1 MNFLSKKERIVLLA
15 IAQAGPS
22 GLTFSQLSAL
32 SYILTKDT
40 IQKIIEDLYFNGY
53 INVLRDG
60 NEVRYIATKDVRN
73 AIINLEF
80 HKFKLIRNLDELKKK
95 SEEISKMDKQQ
106 QITAFKNT
114 IKDILSIISI
124 SILSLLNESPA
135 LTLPEYLEILDNL
148 NKEFFSK
155 LLPLIQE
162 SITEDE
168 INTFIALVS
177 KYRGEKDAEEIK
189 ATLQKI
195 IMKRNINS

>member
-1 MNFLSKKERIVLLA
+1 MNFLGKKERIVLLA

-60 NEVRYIATKDVRN
+60 NEVRYIATKDIRN

-80 HKFKLIRNLDELKKK
+80 HKFKLIKNLDELKKK

-135 LTLPEYLEILDNL
+135 VTLPEYLEILDNL

-177 KYRGEKDAEEIK
+177 KYRGEKDAEELK

-195 IMKRNINS
+195 ITKRNINS

>member
-60 NEVRYIATKDVRN
+60 DEVRYIASKDVRN

-177 KYRGEKDAEEIK
+177 KYRGEKDAEELK